1 MIPDSG
7 RACLPY
13 HNMGKFKAFWG
24 KMRYIF
30 AHALRGQGSRA
41 RCRPGAGTGGG
52 GGEARQRD
60 CCGKIRQDMR
70 RKAFPAGA
78 RAACAVPPAG
88 CWRCVFPACGRH
100 ERSAGR
106 RTARQGGVPGALRN
120 LERGGI
126 QGAGSAKGPPGRRF
140 GRKTRRNIPRREQ
153 HARRNNKARIFLK
166 RRGLFCPL
174 GGGVGLEAPCGW
186 NGGTKNPGCGHNH
199 GRP

>member
-13 HNMGKFKAFWG
+13 HNMGKFKAFLG

-30 AHALRGQGSRA
+30 AHALRGRGSRA

-52 GGEARQRD
+52 GREAGQRD
-60 CCGKIRQDMR
+60 CCGKARQDMR

-100 ERSAGR
+100 ARSAGR
-106 RTARQGGVPGALRN
+106 RTARQKGIPGLF
-120 LERGGI
+120 GTW
-126 QGAGSAKGPPGRRF
+126 GAAESKAREARRSQPGRSF
-140 GRKTRRNIPRREQ
+140 GRKKRRNIPRREQ
-153 HARRNNKARIFLK
+153 HARRNNKARIFLR
-166 RRGLFCPL
+166 RRGLFCSL
-174 GGGVGLEAPCGW
+174 RGR
-186 NGGTKNPGCGHNH
+186 